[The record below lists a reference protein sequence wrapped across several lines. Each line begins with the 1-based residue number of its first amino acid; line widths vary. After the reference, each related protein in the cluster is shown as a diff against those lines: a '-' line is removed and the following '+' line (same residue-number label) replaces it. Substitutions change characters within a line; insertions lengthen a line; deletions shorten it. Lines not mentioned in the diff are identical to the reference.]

1 MFVLMSQ
8 SCSAI
13 MTCDDSCLSLC
24 CRQDGGIFN
33 VPIGVMTFVVVISKQ
48 NALTCK
54 TTTVRIILKLI
65 SLIIIYHNLCDIKG
79 QGNEQPEF
87 HIPL

>member
-1 MFVLMSQ
+1 MFVLMLQ

-33 VPIGVMTFVVVISKQ
+33 VPIEVITFVVVLSKQ
-48 NALTCK
+48 NALTYK
-54 TTTVRIILKLI
+54 TTTVRTILKLI
-65 SLIIIYHNLCDIKG
+65 SLIYYNLCDIKG

-87 HIPL
+87 HISL